1 MHAKKVSKVVAG
13 GVLCFIYFFSFLSL
27 VHIIVNITGKKHAC
41 IITRRRLPL
50 HKNTHTL
57 DCFRYLLKCMHA
69 FSLQEL
75 NRFLCTFFIHF
86 SLLMPVQKFPVK
98 RAINYLFVCCC
109 FVLCSNFLYTHKQH
123 CLTLSFTQTQT
134 HTQTWLLACT

>member
-1 MHAKKVSKVVAG
+1 MQKSQQSG
-13 GVLCFIYFFSFLSL
+13 GGWCFMLYIFFSLFLSL

-57 DCFRYLLKCMHA
+57 DCLSFRYLLKCMHV

-123 CLTLSFTQTQT
+123 T
-134 HTQTWLLACT
+134 A